1 VSTAAIPQAA
11 FSSNTAYQSQSPA
24 FPIQQ
29 QPVWPVTL
37 QQPVLNTFALSKSIG
52 ALPADALDRKLKEGA
67 SQKKVDEYRARLALR
82 LERVVPATPEEP
94 DPQESPRE
102 PSPCKRAH
110 DGQFDDSDEVSYG
123 SPGTVSLD
131 SESGPDADSDHDR
144 RTAAKRRKRQKRLRY
159 FMQVKLKKARAE
171 AQGSIKLT
179 KEKEE
184 LMKVKEEEDQPKAEA
199 SSSSHAPASS
209 TIHRARER
217 LQPVGCAPAIDRRD
231 GNPYRINPYGPNF
244 HISYFLLR
252 PVRVAELGQI
262 VVLRV
267 KNM

>member
-11 FSSNTAYQSQSPA
+11 FSSNAAYQSQSPA

-37 QQPVLNTFALSKSIG
+37 EQPVLNTFALSKSIG
-52 ALPADALDRKLKEGA
+52 ALPADALERKLKEGA

-94 DPQESPRE
+94 DPQESPSE

-110 DGQFDDSDEVSYG
+110 DGQFDDSDQVSYG
-123 SPGTVSLD
+123 SPGSVSPD
-131 SESGPDADSDHDR
+131 SESGPDADSHLVRCQRTVDHDR
-144 RTAAKRRKRQKRLRY
+144 RCAAKERKRQKRLRY
-159 FMQVKLKKARAE
+159 FMQVKLKKARAQ
-171 AQGSIKLT
+171 AQGS
-179 KEKEE
+179 KEE

-209 TIHRARER
+209 RPQLE
-217 LQPVGCAPAIDRRD
+217 PVGCALEMEDR
-231 GNPYRINPYGPNF
+231 GIYASNHTYYHF
-244 HISYFLLR
+244 HKSDFGSLHFGDYAFFGR
-252 PVRVAELGQI
+252 CDFEKSGVLG
-262 VVLRV
+262 L
-267 KNM
+267 

>member
-1 VSTAAIPQAA
+1 MTS
-11 FSSNTAYQSQSPA
+11 F
-24 FPIQQ
+24 
-29 QPVWPVTL
+29 
-37 QQPVLNTFALSKSIG
+37 QPVLNTFALSKSIG

-94 DPQESPRE
+94 DPQESPSE

-110 DGQFDDSDEVSYG
+110 DGQFDDSDQVSYG
-123 SPGTVSLD
+123 SPGSVSPD

-144 RTAAKRRKRQKRLRY
+144 RCARKERKRQKRLRY

-171 AQGSIKLT
+171 AQGSTKLT

-209 TIHRARER
+209 RPQLEA
-217 LQPVGCAPAIDRRD
+217 VGCALEMEDR
-231 GNPYRINPYGPNF
+231 GIYASNHTYYHF
-244 HISYFLLR
+244 HKSDFGSLHFGDYAFFGR
-252 PVRVAELGQI
+252 CDFEKSGVLG
-262 VVLRV
+262 L
-267 KNM
+267 